1 MPRKKAEEKVEDS
14 DNFGNLADDIFENL
28 NDKEWAKK
36 VYKKAEGK
44 SEDSDD
50 FCDLADKIFENLE
63 DKEWTKE
70 VYKKAEEKVED
81 SDDFRDLANNI
92 LEKLGDKEWAKEVY
106 NKSGGKTHEF
116 TVTWEVKYYEDNA
129 SYTTDEDF
137 EAENLDKLIDE
148 LDKGLEQGHYTPESN
163 VPFHEG
169 DFNIE
174 YVVIRSWDG
183 QEVYRD
189 DDYVGDNE

>member
-1 MPRKKAEEKVEDS
+1 MVRDREVVFAAIKQYGDALDHASEALQKDEELRKIA
-14 DNFGNLADDIFENL
+14 
-28 NDKEWAKK
+28 
-36 VYKKAEGK
+36 GK
-44 SEDSDD
+44 DAVMIS
-50 FCDLADKIFENLE
+50 
-63 DKEWTKE
+63 
-70 VYKKAEEKVED
+70 
-81 SDDFRDLANNI
+81 
-92 LEKLGDKEWAKEVY
+92 
-106 NKSGGKTHEF
+106 F